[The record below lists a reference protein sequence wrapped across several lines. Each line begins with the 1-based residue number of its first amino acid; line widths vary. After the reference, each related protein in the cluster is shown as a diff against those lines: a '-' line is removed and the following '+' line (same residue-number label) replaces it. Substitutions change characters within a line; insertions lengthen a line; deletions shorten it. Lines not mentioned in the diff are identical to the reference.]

1 VQSSLKGDV
10 TKWQSET
17 REQVNK
23 EIRQF
28 ESCKA
33 RLDKI
38 NAELDNMKVKI
49 VEISAVVGNTVL
61 LPPTYG
67 YLDACQSTCGSV
79 HTLEDEVNQTA
90 LCTNIDTANASNPIS
105 CNNHVPSGGQSET
118 RVCMPTIQ
126 VCIASSLLLHLT

>member
-1 VQSSLKGDV
+1 VGERQQLTGAADERTLNIKAVQSSLKGGV
-10 TKWQSET
+10 TKRQSET
-17 REQVNK
+17 TEQVNK

-49 VEISAVVGNTVL
+49 SEISAVVGNTVL

-67 YLDACQSTCGSV
+67 YLDACQSTCGSA
-79 HTLEDEVNQTA
+79 HTLEDEVN
-90 LCTNIDTANASNPIS
+90 
-105 CNNHVPSGGQSET
+105 
-118 RVCMPTIQ
+118 
-126 VCIASSLLLHLT
+126 